1 MLTSSATGTERAAVP
16 TDAGP
21 SDSLGIGGGTFAAMA
36 GNVLGGNENG
46 DFTQTAGEA
55 LEDGAVA
62 GAVANGTEADAGKLS
77 VGNGELNEVPK
88 MLRGYGTLSPLAC
101 ACGASKGNTGLPW
114 TAGVSVT
121 TGAAVAGARTDD
133 AGWS

>member
-1 MLTSSATGTERAAVP
+1 MPKGAGT
-16 TDAGP
+16 

-46 DFTQTAGEA
+46 DFAQAAGEA
-55 LEDGAVA
+55 MEDGAVA
-62 GAVANGTEADAGKLS
+62 GAVANGTEKDAGKLS
-77 VGNGELNEVPK
+77 VGNGELDEVPK
-88 MLRGYGTLSPLAC
+88 MKRGVCTLPPSAC
-101 ACGASKGNTGLPW
+101 ACGASEGNTGLPW

-121 TGAAVAGARTDD
+121 MGAAVAGAVADV